1 MGLKPLKGKHFLEKG
16 TAILIDQIPLGILTF
31 SSNGRVEF
39 INQNFHKQGLQHHF
53 NTSLLNIN
61 ILKYNIFPP
70 ANIIEEL
77 RDVLNGKPFEREI
90 DNIKTSDGRSISLK
104 VKGSPIVEG
113 NNIAGGILIIEDMQH
128 LSDTKEEAGVK
139 TRLTDEYI
147 NEEEIFLIVT
157 DTNGD
162 IKYSAGKENP
172 ELNLLRK
179 EITGK
184 SIGEIFKE
192 EIREKVLRSFNAAL
206 QYGENQV
213 LQIETKVENR
223 IIKYSCT
230 IEPVIGENGYVQI
243 VYFIFKE
250 IPGENKEALLKLEKL
265 NLLQYYEEI
274 NKKKDTGF
282 ILINNNGKILSWD
295 EQFERI
301 SSLETAEE
309 KIINDVFPSLDLG
322 EYLKIIRALNDN
334 NSCELNTFL
343 ANAQKG
349 KIPVNLNFFKAKE
362 SEATFVVVC
371 SQIKTDTPVIKQETS
386 KPIETE
392 EKYKEL
398 EQAVCKIDRAGIIQ
412 YTNPAFDSMLEFQ
425 DVLLQGENLFELLL
439 ADKPANFLQELL
451 SLKTGERKSFSVK
464 IRNRHN
470 HKLDVNL
477 IVETVSSAGVV
488 PDSFYCFLT
497 KNFEL
502 KFRSYESIYQSLLNS
517 TKEAMAVEFDG
528 KITMANASF
537 VNMFGYNTTEELIN
551 KKIIELVR
559 EDDVPGVT
567 KFFDQERKPIEERER
582 LEFFAKRKNGS
593 IFYAEFYFIKI
604 EKTHEQGSIFISR
617 DTTERKRA
625 FEAASDSEQ
634 KYKNIADNIDDILY
648 TFERFN
654 DKILPSFYSSAVEKI
669 TGFTQVDFLNEPR
682 LFLKIIHPDDFSDL
696 KKRLSFLWKSD
707 QQATSEFEFR
717 IINKSGNIVW
727 VRNKINVVR
736 DSLGKINKVY
746 GLISDI
752 TYSKRAEEELK
763 QSAANLKKLNDAKDR
778 FLSIISH
785 DLRAPFS
792 SILGF
797 TDLLLEDDTLT
808 ETEKSQ
814 YISYIQD
821 SSKSMLALVNSMLE
835 WTKLQTGRIKFE
847 PEKINAKEIIDTSIN
862 TVSGTALKK
871 GVEIENIVNS
881 SYNIFADKY
890 LILIVFNNLLSN
902 AVKFTRPGDR
912 ITVTVNTAP
921 TARFIIFSVRDTGIG
936 IKKENL
942 DKLFSVETKFT
953 SEGTSGEKGSGLGL
967 SLVKEIIEKHGGYIE
982 VKSEYEKGTE
992 FLFALPVAS
1001 TKILLVDPNKAERL
1015 FYSKVIIN
1023 ITTDYA
1029 VNVVSNGK
1037 EALERIISAPP
1048 ALVITEHKMP
1058 LMSGYTLVQEL
1069 IKNNLKKAIPVIV
1082 LANEIDRAAIE
1093 EYKELGVEYI
1103 FSKPVN
1109 LISLKDAI
1117 EKSLKKKDS

>member
-1 MGLKPLKGKHFLEKG
+1 MEKG

-31 SSNGRVEF
+31 SRNGRVEF
-39 INQNFHKQGLQHHF
+39 INQNFHKLGLLYQF

-77 RDVLNGKPFEREI
+77 RNALNGKPFESEI
-90 DNIKTSDGRSISLK
+90 DNIKTSDGKFISLK
-104 VKGSPIVEG
+104 VKGLPVYEG
-113 NNIAGGILIIEDMQH
+113 NDIIGGILIIEDMQP
-128 LSDTKEEAGVK
+128 LNETKEEEGVK
-139 TRLTDEYI
+139 FKITDEYLSK
-147 NEEEIFLIVT
+147 EEIFLIVT

-184 SIGEIFKE
+184 NIREIFNE
-192 EIREKVLRSFNAAL
+192 ETREKILQSFKTAL

-213 LQIETKVENR
+213 LQLEFKIDNK
-223 IIKYSCT
+223 IIKYNST
-230 IEPVIGENGYVQI
+230 IEPVIGENGFVQI

-250 IPGENKEALLKLEKL
+250 IPGESKDALLKLEKL
-265 NLLQYYEEI
+265 NLLQYYGEI
-274 NKKKDTGF
+274 NRKKDTGF

-309 KIINDVFPSLDLG
+309 KIINDIFPSLDLG
-322 EYLKIIRALNDN
+322 EYLKIIRALNES
-334 NSCELNTFL
+334 NSCELNTYL
-343 ANAQKG
+343 KNKVAGN
-349 KIPVNLNFFKAKE
+349 IPVNLNFFKAKE
-362 SEATFVVVC
+362 SEATFIVVC
-371 SQIKTDTPVIKQETS
+371 SQIKTDIPVIKQETTQT
-386 KPIETE
+386 IETE
-392 EKYKEL
+392 EMFKEL
-398 EQAVCKIDRAGIIQ
+398 EQAVCKIDKTGKILQ
-412 YTNPAFDSMLEFQ
+412 TNPAFDLMLEFQ

-439 ADKPANFLQELL
+439 AEMPANSLQELL
-451 SLKTGERKSFSVK
+451 ALKPGERKSFDVK
-464 IRNRHN
+464 IRNRQN

-477 IVETVSSAGVV
+477 IAEAVSSTGDV

-502 KFRSYESIYQSLLNS
+502 KLRGYESIYQSLMSS
-517 TKEAMAVEFDG
+517 TKEAMAVELDG
-528 KITMANASF
+528 KITKANDSF
-537 VNMFGYNTTEELIN
+537 VKMFGYNTAEELIN

-559 EDDVPGVT
+559 DDDIPIAN
-567 KFFDQERKPIEERER
+567 KFFDVERKPKEDRER
-582 LEFFAKRKNGS
+582 IEFFAKRKDGT
-593 IFYAEFYFIKI
+593 IFYSELYFIKI
-604 EKTHEQGSIFISR
+604 KNTQEQGSIFISR

-654 DKILPSFYSSAVEKI
+654 DKLYPSFYSSAVEKI
-669 TGFTQVDFLNEPR
+669 TGFTQIDFLNDPR
-682 LFLKIIHPDDFSDL
+682 LFLKIIHPDDFRDL

-707 QQATSEFEFR
+707 QQASSEFEFR

-736 DSLGKINKVY
+736 DSQGRIQKVY

-808 ETEKSQ
+808 ETEKHQ
-814 YISYIQD
+814 YITYIQD

-847 PEKINAKEIIDTSIN
+847 PEKISAKEIIDTSIN

-871 GVEIENIVNS
+871 GVEIENLVNS

-902 AVKFTRPGDR
+902 AVKFTRPGDK
-912 ITVTVNTAP
+912 ITITVNTAP

-942 DKLFSVETKFT
+942 DKLFSIETKYT

-1015 FYSKVIIN
+1015 FYSKVLIN

-1082 LANEIDRAAIE
+1082 LANEIDRVAIE